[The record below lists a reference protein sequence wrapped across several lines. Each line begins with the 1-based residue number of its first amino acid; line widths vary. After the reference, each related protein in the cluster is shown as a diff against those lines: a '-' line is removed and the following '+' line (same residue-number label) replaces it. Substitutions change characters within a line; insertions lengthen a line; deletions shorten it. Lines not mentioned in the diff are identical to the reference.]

1 MKLTDR
7 QKTIL
12 TLMCEDMNQKHIA
25 FKLETSLSLIEKEV
39 KFLKDIFKVETNSEL
54 IYKYLTRNLKDKF
67 VSDFLI

>member
-25 FKLETSLSLIEKEV
+25 FKLCCSTSLVEKEI
-39 KFLKDIFKVETNSEL
+39 KQLKGIFKVETNPGL
-54 IYKYLTRNLKDKF
+54 IFNYLNSF
-67 VSDFLI
+67 